1 MKLKELAISIGESA
15 PYVITMQQKFKLPV
29 DREYPAG
36 YAVLLQKI
44 RYLSLAS
51 ISQKDINALLTHE
64 RKLLILLKAD
74 SVTPGLLWFES
85 LCTMKQGTS
94 RLLLSGYD
102 MGSSLN
108 SSTVQPGLDFT
119 RREQELFSGR
129 EMGDDVFRAIATYL
143 GVRET
148 ILSHLQRK
156 RPILSRALKWV
167 TAISH

>member
-1 MKLKELAISIGESA
+1 MKLKELAAAMGESA
-15 PYVITMQQKFKLPV
+15 PYVITMQKKFNLPV

-51 ISQKDINALLTHE
+51 ISKNDITALLTHE
-64 RKLLILLKAD
+64 RKLLTLLKAD
-74 SVTPGLLWFES
+74 SVTPGLLWFEA

-102 MGSSLN
+102 MGASLN
-108 SSTVQPGLDFT
+108 RSMVQPGLDFT

-129 EMGDDVFRAIATYL
+129 EMGDDVFRALSAYL
-143 GVRET
+143 KVRDT
-148 ILSHLQRK
+148 ILYNLRK
-156 RPILSRALKWV
+156 ELPILSQAYKWV
-167 TAISH
+167 TAISR

>member
-29 DREYPAG
+29 AREYPAG

-51 ISQKDINALLTHE
+51 VTQKDITALLTHE
-64 RKLLILLKAD
+64 CKLLILLKAD
-74 SVTPGLLWFES
+74 SVSPGPMWFES
-85 LCTMKQGTS
+85 LCTMKQGAS

-102 MGSSLN
+102 MGASLN
-108 SSTVQPGLDFT
+108 PSTVQPGLDFT
-119 RREQELFSGR
+119 QREQELFSGR
-129 EMGDDVFRAIATYL
+129 EMGDDVFRALSAYL
-143 GVRET
+143 GVRDT
-148 ILSHLQRK
+148 ILSHLRK
-156 RPILSRALKWV
+156 EMPILAQALKWV